1 MKELIMTSI
10 AILLLFIMI
19 ARTTINGVFPYIHME
34 YPVRAIVIIILSGVV
49 GRIETLI
56 KF

>member
-1 MKELIMTSI
+1 MTSI